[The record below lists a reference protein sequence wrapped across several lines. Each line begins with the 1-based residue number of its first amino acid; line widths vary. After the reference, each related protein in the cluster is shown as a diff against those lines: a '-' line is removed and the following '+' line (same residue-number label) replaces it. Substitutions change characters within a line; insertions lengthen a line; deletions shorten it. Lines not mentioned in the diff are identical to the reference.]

1 MPKISQAEYEKR
13 AIEAS
18 DLPEDRQREVHLNA
32 RIDYLLGTE
41 FPLDR
46 RAALLARD
54 QKLSKGFAGFLV
66 ASFFGADLPIN
77 ATNISASM
85 ARRLFKRYSDILTP
99 EEMTSYFKDSIPEGY
114 SFEAKTKKFKP

>member
-32 RIDYLLGTE
+32 RIDCLLGTE

-114 SFEAKTKKFKP
+114 